1 MEYIKQSFNF
11 KIEEPTVLSL
21 GKFDGLHRGHELLM
35 RYMAEKKT
43 ALDGLK
49 AVVFT
54 FDVPPQGKLHK
65 TRPQVLTTNAEKV
78 KLFEGVGVDY
88 LIECPFTEEI
98 RCMEPEDFIRKTV
111 KSLNVKYLVVGKD
124 FHFGHNRRGD
134 YQMLQSFAGFYG
146 YEVRVVDKMQ
156 KDGRDISSTFVR
168 EEISR
173 GNIELA
179 NELLGYEF
187 FVEGR
192 ILHGKHMGNA
202 VLGIPTINLLP
213 PEEKLLPPLGV
224 YVTVK
229 DIADKHN
236 LKVGDTIQAV
246 NNPLSDDKT
255 MDLEIVGLF
264 EVVADKTDERNH
276 DNESSY
282 YEYTNNAFVSEAA
295 MKKLLENYADV
306 GYASA
311 DFFVSDPERLESIIH
326 EVQKINTFN
335 WNNFFITAND
345 EVYQNIS
352 SALSDT
358 GTLLTTLIVVITAVS
373 MVLMILILSMSVR
386 SRKRET
392 GILLAV
398 GIAKPVV
405 VLQYLLEVLLIAA
418 AAFPLAYLSSKQ
430 AAGTLGTLFGKTAEH
445 IIVTSEHFMLVVVVG
460 GILLVTA
467 VLASCIPAMRLK
479 PKTILSQME

>member
-1 MEYIKQSFNF
+1 MNFITRAVLYTARKWKKTLLLFCLLLAVTTLVLSGLAIADVQEEQAEEVRGTTGASFTVSRNTATGGWSSDRGGSYSTQEYLTADKMESIAAING
-11 KIEEPTVLSL
+11 IEGYNASIRTILCLSDRRGQWLEQMEPTGHAIVDCQFYSYGCINSKYHSLFLS
-21 GKFDGLHRGHELLM
+21 G
-35 RYMAEKKT
+35 
-43 ALDGLK
+43 AL
-49 AVVFT
+49 VM
-54 FDVPPQGKLHK
+54 
-65 TRPQVLTTNAEKV
+65 
-78 KLFEGVGVDY
+78 
-88 LIECPFTEEI
+88 C
-98 RCMEPEDFIRKTV
+98 
-111 KSLNVKYLVVGKD
+111 
-124 FHFGHNRRGD
+124 
-134 YQMLQSFAGFYG
+134 
-146 YEVRVVDKMQ
+146 
-156 KDGRDISSTFVR
+156 
-168 EEISR
+168 
-173 GNIELA
+173 
-179 NELLGYEF
+179 
-187 FVEGR
+187 EGR
-192 ILHGKHMGNA
+192 TIDSSVKN
-202 VLGIPTINLLP
+202 GIVIS
-213 PEEKLLPPLGV
+213 
-224 YVTVK
+224 K
-229 DIADKHN
+229 DIADKHD

-264 EVVADKTDERNH
+264 EVVADKTDERNNY
-276 DNESSY
+276 NESSY

-326 EVQKINTFN
+326 EVQKINTIN

-358 GTLLTTLIVVITAVS
+358 GTLITTLIVVITAVS

-460 GILLVTA
+460 GVLLVTA

>member
-1 MEYIKQSFNF
+1 MNF
-11 KIEEPTVLSL
+11 ITRAVLYTARKWKRTLLLFCLLLAITTLVLS
-21 GKFDGLHRGHELLM
+21 GL
-35 RYMAEKKT
+35 AI
-43 ALDGLK
+43 A
-49 AVVFT
+49 
-54 FDVPPQGKLHK
+54 DVQEE
-65 TRPQVLTTNAEKV
+65 QAEKV
-78 KLFEGVGVDY
+78 RGTTGASFTVSRNTATGGWSSDRGGSYSTQEYLTADKMESIAAINGIEGY
-88 LIECPFTEEI
+88 NASI
-98 RCMEPEDFIRKTV
+98 RTILCLSDRQGQWLEQMEPTGHAIVDCQFYSYGCINSKYHSLFLSGAMVMCEGKTIDSSV
-111 KSLNVKYLVVGKD
+111 KNGIV
-124 FHFGHNRRGD
+124 
-134 YQMLQSFAGFYG
+134 
-146 YEVRVVDKMQ
+146 
-156 KDGRDISSTFVR
+156 IS
-168 EEISR
+168 
-173 GNIELA
+173 
-179 NELLGYEF
+179 
-187 FVEGR
+187 
-192 ILHGKHMGNA
+192 
-202 VLGIPTINLLP
+202 
-213 PEEKLLPPLGV
+213 
-224 YVTVK
+224 K
-229 DIADKHN
+229 DIADKHD

-255 MDLEIVGLF
+255 MNLEIVGLF
-264 EVVADKTDERNH
+264 EVVADKTDERNNY
-276 DNESSY
+276 NESSY

-295 MKKLLENYADV
+295 MKKLLENYTDV

-326 EVQKINTFN
+326 EVKKINTIN

-358 GTLLTTLIVVITAVS
+358 GTLVTTLIVVITAVS

-460 GILLVTA
+460 GVLLVTA

>member
-1 MEYIKQSFNF
+1 MNFITRAVLYTARKWKKTLLLFCLLLAITTLVLSGLAIADVQEEQAEEVRGTTGASFTVSRNTATGGWSSDRGGSFSTQEYLTADKMESIAAING
-11 KIEEPTVLSL
+11 IEGYNASIRTILCLSDRRGQWLEQMEPTGYAIVDCQFYSYSCINSKYHSLFLS
-21 GKFDGLHRGHELLM
+21 G
-35 RYMAEKKT
+35 
-43 ALDGLK
+43 AL
-49 AVVFT
+49 VM
-54 FDVPPQGKLHK
+54 
-65 TRPQVLTTNAEKV
+65 
-78 KLFEGVGVDY
+78 
-88 LIECPFTEEI
+88 C
-98 RCMEPEDFIRKTV
+98 
-111 KSLNVKYLVVGKD
+111 
-124 FHFGHNRRGD
+124 
-134 YQMLQSFAGFYG
+134 
-146 YEVRVVDKMQ
+146 
-156 KDGRDISSTFVR
+156 
-168 EEISR
+168 
-173 GNIELA
+173 
-179 NELLGYEF
+179 
-187 FVEGR
+187 EGR
-192 ILHGKHMGNA
+192 TIDSSVKN
-202 VLGIPTINLLP
+202 GIVIS
-213 PEEKLLPPLGV
+213 
-224 YVTVK
+224 K

-236 LKVGDTIQAV
+236 LKAGDTIQAV

-276 DNESSY
+276 YNESSY

-295 MKKLLENYADV
+295 MKKLLENYTDV

-311 DFFVSDPERLESIIH
+311 DFFVSDPERLESILH
-326 EVQKINTFN
+326 EVQKINTIN
-335 WNNFFITAND
+335 WNNFLITAND

-358 GTLLTTLIVVITAVS
+358 GTLITTLIVVITAVS

-460 GILLVTA
+460 GVLLVTA
-467 VLASCIPAMRLK
+467 VLASCISAMRLK